1 MEQGKCTHWYM
12 LEPISLFAIQTIASM
27 RLSLHALRCET
38 ERWGTSDGEWLT
50 MHTLPWTSLR
60 VWVSH
65 YDRNFSHNDNVHAWL
80 QHSLVKFLN
89 IKSRY
94 SLSHISHERYHFWSR
109 RSYLTSENDNKIYLS
124 PTPRPFVL
132 GVRYEPHP
140 RGIYS
145 KFLWLDS
152 WSSLWAHPIDITFG
166 FFQTWFMKSVTSL
179 PQYALLSYSSAQ
191 SPLSCFLAVSRP
203 HPAFPIMLE
212 WPCMLQNGFF
222 ASP

>member
-1 MEQGKCTHWYM
+1 MRWDVGAQVMRVVGYAHFALNKFESQRITLSYNALALIIFDHAFHTSSTKPNPCT
-12 LEPISLFAIQTIASM
+12 
-27 RLSLHALRCET
+27 
-38 ERWGTSDGEWLT
+38 
-50 MHTLPWTSLR
+50 
-60 VWVSH
+60 
-65 YDRNFSHNDNVHAWL
+65 NFSHNHNMHSRL

-166 FFQTWFMKSVTSL
+166 FFQT
-179 PQYALLSYSSAQ
+179 
-191 SPLSCFLAVSRP
+191 
-203 HPAFPIMLE
+203 
-212 WPCMLQNGFF
+212 
-222 ASP
+222 

>member
-1 MEQGKCTHWYM
+1 MLCLQSSTMLSTH
-12 LEPISLFAIQTIASM
+12 LHPSPILARIYFTTTVCILDCNT
-27 RLSLHALRCET
+27 
-38 ERWGTSDGEWLT
+38 
-50 MHTLPWTSLR
+50 
-60 VWVSH
+60 
-65 YDRNFSHNDNVHAWL
+65 
-80 QHSLVKFLN
+80 HSVKFLN

-166 FFQTWFMKSVTSL
+166 FFQT
-179 PQYALLSYSSAQ
+179 
-191 SPLSCFLAVSRP
+191 
-203 HPAFPIMLE
+203 
-212 WPCMLQNGFF
+212 
-222 ASP
+222 